1 MEENKEK
8 KVNEETLQ
16 PTYEQLKEAC
26 MQLQQRYAMAEARL
40 KTIDFLATRL
50 NYLFKVLEYKH
61 EFSFDFIKSCSAE
74 IEEYLTLDTKSEETE
89 PQE

>member
-1 MEENKEK
+1 MEETKEK
-8 KVNEETLQ
+8 KVNEEVLQ
-16 PTYEQLKEAC
+16 PTYEQLRDAF

-61 EFSFDFIKSCSAE
+61 EFSFNFIKKCSAE
-74 IEEYLTLDTKSEETE
+74 IEEYLTLDTKEEETTT
-89 PQE
+89 QE